1 MNRLLKRQIKKLFG
15 ENVPNTPEFIEFL
28 NLVDGSYN
36 EFEANYNHL
45 EHVLE
50 TSAKESFKELTNF
63 KNGINAAAIV
73 SITDNKGNI
82 VAVNDNFCKIS
93 GYNREE
99 LIGKNHRIINA
110 GYHDEAF
117 WLNFWKTI
125 LAGEIW
131 KGEICNRAKDGSI
144 YWVSTSIIPFLND
157 KGIPHQFLSIRFDIS
172 KRKKIEAEINR
183 LALVAKNTQ
192 NTVIITDTNRK
203 IEWVNPA
210 FEQLTGYTFDE
221 VKGKS
226 PGEILQGADTSKE
239 TINEIREKLNNKL
252 PYEGEILNYTKT
264 GKAYWLSLTITPIF
278 EHNEHIGYIAIE
290 NDVTARVNN
299 ENRLAQNEKTLKAAN
314 KASGILLQSNKSF
327 EALMND
333 ALACIGTQLDVD
345 RVYVFRNHLHEG
357 NAFLSQTFE
366 WSCNT
371 TTPQINN
378 PDLQNLPYYDAGFGR
393 WYEQLSSKNVLFG
406 IVNNFPEEEHEL
418 LKSQDIK
425 SILVAPIFIGNYFWG
440 FVGFDDCHS
449 EREWNT
455 SEQEILVNLANN
467 IGAAYERNDA
477 TERLQQSE
485 QKFRLLIESATD
497 IFYNTDA
504 FGHFTYVNDIAAKI
518 TGYST
523 EELLQMNYLDL
534 VEPSYRKV
542 VQKHYHDQSNSG
554 INVTYNEFP
563 ILTKSGEVKW
573 VGQNVQLISEHG
585 KITAIQAIARDIT
598 KLIKTQN
605 ELKQSREF
613 VSNVLNAIPNPVFVK
628 NRKHEWVVVNQA
640 FADLIG
646 KPIADILGQTDE
658 AIISTENAAKY
669 LKFDEQLFDAKE
681 GAEYEDVHFNPL
693 LDKQVSL
700 IIKKSYLNANN
711 QEFLVAVLTDI
722 TEIKDRQREL
732 ILLNNIINQISDAI
746 SVADY
751 DGNLVY
757 VNQSHANNLNKT
769 TQELIGS
776 SVVSMEKLF
785 ANVSDWQTHFNEVK
799 AKGELLVEGQ
809 NIKADG
815 SYFPVEANVKYTN
828 IEGKELI
835 VATIRDITER
845 KKMLQEV
852 LDKSQILNVILTN
865 LPVVLYK
872 INMHG
877 EFTQLVGKGLARV
890 GLKENQLVGQKALDV
905 YTQEQQPVMHNNL
918 KEAITD
924 KTSKY
929 FIMEGYD
936 EAGTWYFDNFT
947 FPDETTEDA
956 IIGFALDITERKK
969 AEEKLVQSEQ
979 RFRML
984 VQNATDI
991 TTILTKE
998 GNLVY
1003 ESPSFYRLLGYN
1015 EVEILGR
1022 NVFEF
1027 IHPEDIPVAMA
1038 EFKKGLEK
1046 GGISDP
1052 VEFRFKHKNGHWV
1065 YLESI
1070 GNNLLNNPGIN
1081 GIVINSRDITER
1093 KFADNKLVQTK
1104 NFYEQILN
1112 EIPTDIA
1119 VFDTNH
1125 TYLFVNK
1132 KAIADDEKRNWI
1144 IGKTDYDFCEKYNKP
1159 IAVAD
1164 SRRSIFN
1171 KVVKDKLLLSFEEK
1185 GMANGKPE
1193 WVFRR
1198 MYPVVGANEEV
1209 INVIGFG
1216 LDITERKLAEEK
1228 LKESEER
1235 LKLAVKSASMG
1246 IWDWNLITNE
1256 IEMDEGMHN
1265 VFGRDLSDYKIFAK
1279 FGSLILADDFEK
1291 VNEKLNDS
1299 FTNHT
1304 LFECIFRVYDTKNN
1318 IRYIKAFAEPFY
1330 DDNDK
1335 PFRMI
1340 GVDFDVTNDM
1350 LAQEKI
1356 AKQQSELEEAQHLA
1370 RVGGW
1375 EYYTATRQ
1383 ITWTKEMYVISEVD
1397 ETLFNPTLAATL
1409 GLYNRETREEAIGL
1423 FRQAINQNKPFE
1435 FEGLATTK
1443 NGVQLFVRTRGIPI
1457 IENNTTVGLRGVL
1470 QDITKEKIA
1479 QQKLS
1484 EYAEELEK
1492 KNKELDQFAY
1502 VVSHDLKA
1510 PLRGIENLSNWIE
1523 EDMEGN
1529 LPADVQ
1535 KNFDLLRSR
1544 VKRMENLIN
1553 GILQYSRAGRMK
1565 YEKVAFN
1572 VTEIVNEIVEA
1583 LSPNQKFTVNVQPNM
1598 PELVSERIA
1607 FEQVMT
1613 NYISNAIKYNNNE
1626 QPTIS
1631 VYHKKNGEFFE
1642 FCVEDN
1648 GPGIAKE
1655 YHEKVFGIFQTLQ
1668 SRDTVESTGVGL
1680 AIVKKMVEDKG
1691 GKVWIDSDEGKGT
1704 KFYFSW
1710 PVKE

>member
-93 GYNREE
+93 GYKKEE

-226 PGEILQGADTSKE
+226 PGEILQGTDTSKE

-252 PYEGEILNYTKT
+252 PYEGEILNYNKA
-264 GKAYWLSLTITPIF
+264 GKPYWLSLTITPIF
-278 EHNEHIGYIAIE
+278 EHNEHIGFIAIE
-290 NDVTARVNN
+290 SDVTTRVIN
-299 ENRLAQNEKTLKAAN
+299 EKRLFQNEKILKAAN
-314 KASGILLQSNKSF
+314 NASGILLQSNKAF

-333 ALACIGTQLDVD
+333 ALACIGNQLDVD

-371 TTPQINN
+371 AAPQINN
-378 PDLQNLPYYDAGFGR
+378 PDLQNLPYFDAGFGR
-393 WYEQLSSKNVLFG
+393 WYQILSSNKVLHG
-406 IVNNFPEEEHEL
+406 IVDDFPEEEHEL

-467 IGAAYERNDA
+467 IGAAYERHDA
-477 TERLQQSE
+477 TERLKQSE

-497 IFYNTDA
+497 IFYNTNA
-504 FGHFTYVNDIAAKI
+504 YGHFTYVNDIATKI
-518 TGYST
+518 TGYSR

-534 VEPSYRKV
+534 VEPNYKLM
-542 VQKHYHDQSNSG
+542 VQKHYNDQSNSG

-573 VGQNVQLISEHG
+573 VGQNVQLIHEKG

-605 ELKQSREF
+605 ELKQSRAF
-613 VSNVLNAIPNPVFVK
+613 VNNVLNAIPNPVFVK

-640 FADLIG
+640 FADLVG
-646 KPIADILGQTDE
+646 KPIQDILGQTDA
-658 AIISTENAAKY
+658 AIISPDNAAKY
-669 LKFDEQLFDAKE
+669 LKFDEQLFAAKE
-681 GAEYEDVHFNPL
+681 GAEYEDVHFNTL

-751 DGNLVY
+751 NGNLVY

-776 SVVSMEKLF
+776 NVVSMEKLF
-785 ANVSDWQTHFNEVK
+785 ANVNDWQTHFNEVK
-799 AKGELLVEGQ
+799 EKGESLVEGQ

-815 SYFPVEANVKYTN
+815 SIFPVEANVKYTN

-845 KKMLQEV
+845 KK
-852 LDKSQILNVILTN
+852 S
-865 LPVVLYK
+865 
-872 INMHG
+872 
-877 EFTQLVGKGLARV
+877 
-890 GLKENQLVGQKALDV
+890 
-905 YTQEQQPVMHNNL
+905 
-918 KEAITD
+918 
-924 KTSKY
+924 
-929 FIMEGYD
+929 
-936 EAGTWYFDNFT
+936 
-947 FPDETTEDA
+947 
-956 IIGFALDITERKK
+956 
-969 AEEKLVQSEQ
+969 EEKLLQSEQ

-1015 EVEILGR
+1015 EVEIIGR

-1070 GNNLLNNPGIN
+1070 GNNLLDNPGIN

-1093 KFADNKLVQTK
+1093 KFAENKLVQTK

-1125 TYLFVNK
+1125 SYLFVNK

-1144 IGKTDYDFCEKYNKP
+1144 VGKNDFDYCKFYNRP
-1159 IAVAD
+1159 LEIAE
-1164 SRRSIFN
+1164 SRRATFN
-1171 KVVKDKLLLSFEEK
+1171 KVVSEKMLLSFEEK
-1185 GMANGKPE
+1185 NIINGKPE

-1198 MYPVVGANEEV
+1198 MYPVISANDEV

-1235 LKLAVKSASMG
+1235 LKLAIKSASMG

-1299 FTNHT
+1299 FTNRT
-1304 LFECIFRVYDTKNN
+1304 LFECIFRVYDAKNN

-1335 PFRMI
+1335 PVRMI

-1572 VTEIVNEIVEA
+1572 VTEVVNEIVEA